1 MSLAERLLMDST
13 ALGWAFACVTVVRS
27 RPAERV
33 NLMYPVTL
41 LLAEVQK
48 LWLRELACPMCPT
61 ISELLFSW
69 AKGFPAAP

>member
-13 ALGWAFACVTVVRS
+13 ALGWAFACVTTVRT

-41 LLAEVQK
+41 LLAELQK
-48 LWLRELACPMCPT
+48 L
-61 ISELLFSW
+61 
-69 AKGFPAAP
+69 